1 MKFRAQVLAICAAHN
16 IMRRFAFAGI
26 GTVIDK
32 DQPVRVFKNLK
43 HGCYSIMQRGVVRA
57 SARVVR
63 LADVEFRVGEK
74 GRQRMIRER
83 RKNVHAFAV
92 GHLVDYVHPSDSR
105 DIAAP
110 EGRGAFYDPY
120 RFESFVDSE
129 TQSPV
134 ITVRTAYFD
143 EDGVIYSLDEAA

>member
-1 MKFRAQVLAICAAHN
+1 M
-16 IMRRFAFAGI
+16 
-26 GTVIDK
+26 
-32 DQPVRVFKNLK
+32 RVFKNFK

-110 EGRGAFYDPY
+110 EGRGVFYDPY

-129 TQSPV
+129 TQSPIV
-134 ITVRTAYFD
+134 TVRTAHFD

>member
-1 MKFRAQVLAICAAHN
+1 
-16 IMRRFAFAGI
+16 MRRFAFSRTE
-26 GTVIDK
+26 TVIDK

-43 HGCYSIMQRGVVRA
+43 HGCYSIMQRGVVKA
-57 SARVVR
+57 SARIVR

-105 DIAAP
+105 DIAP
-110 EGRGAFYDPY
+110 PQGRGAFYDPY

-129 TQSPV
+129 TEAPV
-134 ITVRTAYFD
+134 TAVRVAHFD
-143 EDGVIYSLDEAA
+143 EDGVVYSLDEAA